1 MEAISIRPEKEQKT
15 MWFIGW
21 AVPFFI
27 GLIVWIVLLAFIPR
41 AEAAWWILALCFVGF
56 LVVMG
61 LVFLWLPAF
70 FRSLEYVIDS
80 DSVKMKKGV
89 FWKKNVTVPF
99 AKITNVDVTQGPLQR
114 IFDIGTIHV
123 QTAGAGGQPGTR
135 AELLMMGVRDLD
147 GTKEAIMT
155 RVRGYETAGP
165 AEVKDKVVEKGE
177 PSVFERMLEELAA
190 IRELLEKR
198 ESS

>member
-1 MEAISIRPEKEQKT
+1 MEAIVMRPEKEQKT

-27 GLIVWIVLLAFIPR
+27 GSIGWIVLLAFITR
-41 AEAAWWILALCFVGF
+41 EEAAWWILALCFAGF

-61 LVFLWLPAF
+61 LILVWIPAF
-70 FRSLEYVIDS
+70 YKTLEYVIDS

-114 IFDIGTIHV
+114 AFDIGTIHV
-123 QTAGAGGQPGTR
+123 QTAGAGGQPGMK
-135 AELLMMGVRDLD
+135 AELVMMGVRELD
-147 GTKEAIMT
+147 GTKETIMN
-155 RVRGYETAGP
+155 RVRGYEAAVP
-165 AEVKDKVVEKGE
+165 EAVKEKAVEEGE
-177 PSVFERMLEELAA
+177 QSVFERMLEELAA

-198 ESS
+198 

>member
-21 AVPFFI
+21 SVPFFI
-27 GLIVWIVLLAFIPR
+27 GLIVWIVLLAYIPR

-99 AKITNVDVTQGPLQR
+99 TKITNVDVTQGPLQR

-123 QTAGAGGQPGTR
+123 QTAGAGGQQGTR
-135 AELLMMGVRDLD
+135 AELLLMGVRDLD
-147 GTKEAIMT
+147 GLKEAIMT
-155 RVRGYETAGP
+155 RVRGYETAEP

-177 PSVFERMLEELAA
+177 PSVFGQMLEELTA
-190 IRELLEKR
+190 IREALEKR